1 MIKKDAKEAFRKH
14 VSSKKLVPEIFK
26 NKRHIDEIKGVYV
39 PFWLF
44 DASVDADISYRGER
58 TRVWTDREYR
68 YEEHNYY
75 SIFRS
80 GNVVFDN
87 VPVDGSKKMPDDLM
101 ESLEPYDFKEA
112 VDFKSAYLAGF
123 MADRYDVGVQE
134 SIEKANMRIKMS
146 TEEMFLSTVDGFGN
160 VLTERSYIRLNNGI
174 AKYALYPVWLLN
186 TKWEGNIYTFAMNGQ
201 TGKFIGD
208 LPLDKRAFWRKFG
221 VLAGIFSVVGCVF
234 VSVGRLSADLGGG
247 RDEKKR
253 LLLIFMTCLLALG
266 NIVGSSFRRTIGG
279 MYYSDETG
287 VLSSDEWDSVND
299 ELQIISEDQECDV
312 FIQVADDFG
321 SMTPTEYADNVYEE
335 KGVGYGVDR
344 SGIVLVVNYD
354 SGEWA
359 ISTAGYGITAFTD
372 AGQTYIMDQVA
383 PMLRDDPSGAFM
395 KFADLAEDFLIKANA
410 GGPL

>member
-1 MIKKDAKEAFRKH
+1 
-14 VSSKKLVPEIFK
+14 
-26 NKRHIDEIKGVYV
+26 
-39 PFWLF
+39 
-44 DASVDADISYRGER
+44 
-58 TRVWTDREYR
+58 
-68 YEEHNYY
+68 
-75 SIFRS
+75 
-80 GNVVFDN
+80 
-87 VPVDGSKKMPDDLM
+87 
-101 ESLEPYDFKEA
+101 
-112 VDFKSAYLAGF
+112 
-123 MADRYDVGVQE
+123 
-134 SIEKANMRIKMS
+134 MR
-146 TEEMFLSTVDGFGN
+146 
-160 VLTERSYIRLNNGI
+160 
-174 AKYALYPVWLLN
+174 
-186 TKWEGNIYTFAMNGQ
+186 
-201 TGKFIGD
+201 
-208 LPLDKRAFWRKFG
+208 
-221 VLAGIFSVVGCVF
+221 
-234 VSVGRLSADLGGG
+234 
-247 RDEKKR
+247 KR

-266 NIVGSSFRRTIGG
+266 ISSAAVFAEPIGG

-383 PMLRDDPSGAFM
+383 PMLRDDPYGAFM

-410 GGPL
+410 GVPYNEDNLYEDEKSFDILIDLLIGIGFGVAVAFIIVLMQRSSLKTVYSKAEAGDYVRPGSMNLTASHERFLYRDVDRVKVVDDDDSSTHISSSGREHGGSDGRF

>member
-1 MIKKDAKEAFRKH
+1 MSDQMEYKCPACGGSLAFDSDSQKLKCPYCDSTFDLNQFEASAETEGQSAEGFDDMNWNVRAGSEWEAGEEDGMSILSCNSCGGEIVCEDTTIADSCPYCGSPVVLKGRLSGMLKPDYIIPFKLDKKDAKEAFRKH

-134 SIEKANMRIKMS
+134 SIEKVNMRIKMS
-146 TEEMFLSTVDGFGN
+146 TEEMFLSTVDGLGN

-221 VLAGIFSVVGCVF
+221 VLAGIFSVVGCVL
-234 VSVGRLSADLGGG
+234 SVLVDY
-247 RDEKKR
+247 
-253 LLLIFMTCLLALG
+253 LLI
-266 NIVGSSFRRTIGG
+266 
-279 MYYSDETG
+279 
-287 VLSSDEWDSVND
+287 
-299 ELQIISEDQECDV
+299 
-312 FIQVADDFG
+312 
-321 SMTPTEYADNVYEE
+321 
-335 KGVGYGVDR
+335 
-344 SGIVLVVNYD
+344 
-354 SGEWA
+354 
-359 ISTAGYGITAFTD
+359 
-372 AGQTYIMDQVA
+372 
-383 PMLRDDPSGAFM
+383 
-395 KFADLAEDFLIKANA
+395 
-410 GGPL
+410 